1 MDCAICGTRRPR
13 RFCPGINGN
22 ICTVCCGEEREVT
35 VDCPLDCEFL
45 LAARKHEKFNEIVAD
60 AIPNSD
66 IKPTQK
72 DLEANEKLLLF
83 LVHTLVAAALST
95 RGVVDFDVRDAL
107 DGLIRT
113 YRTLESGMYYESVP
127 ANAVAAN
134 LFRQLQ
140 QAIQQFRT
148 DEHQALGLSKTRDVH
163 VLVILV
169 YLQRIELDQNN
180 GRRRGRAFLQVL
192 KEYYNVP
199 EPAAPSPSSSVIF
212 P

>member
-45 LAARKHEKFNEIVAD
+45 IAARKHEKLNEIVAD

-66 IKPTQK
+66 IQPTRK
-72 DLEANEKLLLF
+72 HLEANEELLMY
-83 LVHTLVAAALST
+83 LVRALVTAALST
-95 RGVVDFDVRDAL
+95 HGVVDFDVRDAL

-127 ANAVAAN
+127 ANAIAAN
-134 LFRQLQ
+134 LFRHLQ
-140 QAIQQFRT
+140 QAIQQFRA
-148 DEHQALGLSKTRDVH
+148 DEHAALGLSKTRDSH

-169 YLQRIELDQNN
+169 YLQRIELDRNN
-180 GRRRGRAFLQVL
+180 GRRRGRAFLHAI
-192 KEYYNVP
+192 KDHYEVP
-199 EPAAPSPSSSVIF
+199 EPAAPSTSSLLL